1 MRTEQWKKIASRGG
15 DGEETNGERERKEE
29 EVKKREELQSV
40 KQGVRRKEKEVGNE
54 EMKLYERET

>member
-1 MRTEQWKKIASRGG
+1 MRWRRDKW
-15 DGEETNGERERKEE
+15 RERKEE

-40 KQGVRRKEKEVGNE
+40 KQGVRRKEKEVGKE